1 MVWQRPAM
9 SGAVLVSLLL
19 LSASTG
25 CGANGE
31 RLARMATTTAA
42 APATT
47 TAPTRRGPRTQVP
60 GRMRGGTAIRAG
72 DEVHLAGASGATTV
86 AAPPLSLP
94 IESES
99 DGLLVTGYEA
109 VHQGDWHILR
119 HWQERSRYVIRLS
132 PDWDQ
137 PTQRTHIEVS
147 VQTQQRAASNQSF
160 DDSPELDRSDRASD
174 LLRQILAGLSTTQQ
188 SASGVQ
194 AAKPFP

>member
-25 CGANGE
+25 CASKRSGIH
-31 RLARMATTTAA
+31 
-42 APATT
+42 APAPPS
-47 TAPTRRGPRTQVP
+47 ALVDIPPKDVPTRTKK
-60 GRMRGGTAIRAG
+60 I
-72 DEVHLAGASGATTV
+72 V

-119 HWQERSRYVIRLS
+119 HWQERSRYMIRLS

-147 VQTQQRAASNQSF
+147 VQTQQRAASNQSC
-160 DDSPELDRSDRASD
+160 DDS
-174 LLRQILAGLSTTQQ
+174 
-188 SASGVQ
+188 
-194 AAKPFP
+194 